1 MKCEAATKSI
11 RICSR
16 MFNWASSKN
25 IAHVFFDFQPEKLLR
40 MFELAQTKMKG
51 EKIRICI
58 RFPFPIQTVSGW
70 LSKTM

>member
-1 MKCEAATKSI
+1 MFSLISNPKNRFD
-11 RICSR
+11 RI
-16 MFNWASSKN
+16 
-25 IAHVFFDFQPEKLLR
+25 R